1 MRKMNKIIPE
11 SNGSQKGII
20 LIVCMILLLMLSIIG
35 IASLMTSNTE
45 MDISGNS
52 QFKVSAFYLADAGVE
67 RAFSVLQDSA
77 GWRYGFYNEQLGG
90 GVYDVAVYDSFT
102 YPYLGEKLLVRS
114 TGKVNEAKSTIEAIF
129 APRYRTPFQYGAYG
143 REAFDMLGGG
153 MIDSY
158 DSDLGSYASQAIN
171 GPDGNGYMYAL
182 ENGNIRSEGDIKL
195 GGNAQLHGDAIIG
208 DSGSFTF
215 GGGTGMYG
223 DSLRSSE
230 PFPVDSIPSEDIAF
244 AQANNDA
251 STNMTLT
258 GGASYDPITNALNA
272 GSGDS
277 IIFNSGTYY
286 FSSVNFNSGGKL
298 VLAPGADVTI
308 YLTGTWDTSGGSVIN
323 TDATAADLHIY
334 STGTDFDFSGGTY
347 LCAAIFAP
355 NAEIVVTGGS
365 HFFGSVIGR
374 SFSNGGGTTLH
385 FDEALLRLGDDL
397 LIVGYELESW
407 KEL

>member
-1 MRKMNKIIPE
+1 MIKISAKTNSSE
-11 SNGSQKGII
+11 KGIV
-20 LIVCMILLLMLSIIG
+20 LIVCVILLLMLAIVG
-35 IASLMTSNTE
+35 IASLMTSDTE

-52 QFKVSAFYLADAGVE
+52 EHKISAFYLADAGVE
-67 RAFSVLQDSA
+67 KAYSILSGSPD
-77 GWRYGFYNEQLGG
+77 WRSGLYNEQLGEG
-90 GVYDVAVYDSFT
+90 TYDVMVYDSLT
-102 YPYLGEKLLVRS
+102 YPYLGEKIMVRS
-114 TGKVNEAKSTIEAIF
+114 TGRVGEANSTIEAIF
-129 APRYRTPFQYGAYG
+129 APKYRSPFQYGAYG
-143 REAFDMLGGG
+143 RDTFDMLGGG

-171 GPDGNGYMYAL
+171 GPDGNAYMYAL
-182 ENGNIRSEGDIKL
+182 ENGHIRSEGDIKL
-195 GGNAQLHGDAIIG
+195 GGNAQLHGDAITG

-215 GGGTGMYG
+215 GGGTGIYG

-230 PFPVDSIPSEDIAF
+230 HFPVDSIPSADIAY

-251 STNMTLT
+251 STNLTLT
-258 GGASYDPITNALNA
+258 GTATYDPITNALNA

-277 IIFNSGTYY
+277 VIFNSGTYY
-286 FSSVNFNSGGKL
+286 FSSVDFTSSACL

-308 YLTGTWDTSGGSVIN
+308 YLTGMWDTSGGSVIN
-323 TDATAADLHIY
+323 TDATAANLHIY

-385 FDEALLRLGDDL
+385 FDEALLRIGNDL
-397 LIVGYELESW
+397 LLVGYDLERWREL
-407 KEL
+407 